1 MTNLEEIIQA
11 LESIDA
17 RVEEGDST
25 TASIELR
32 SLITGLLKQ
41 NEVVKELAP
50 FPESIHS
57 DLKQSYNITC
67 YIINNIESRKS
78 SRTEIYRDH
87 NWIRLMQIKTSIEKV
102 YNQIY
107 SDIIKED
114 K

>member
-17 RVEEGDST
+17 RVKEGDST

-32 SLITGLLKQ
+32 SLITESLKR
-41 NEVVKELAP
+41 NEVVKGLKDR
-50 FPESIHS
+50 IHS
-57 DLKQSYNITC
+57 ELKQSYNITC

-107 SDIIKED
+107 SNIIKED